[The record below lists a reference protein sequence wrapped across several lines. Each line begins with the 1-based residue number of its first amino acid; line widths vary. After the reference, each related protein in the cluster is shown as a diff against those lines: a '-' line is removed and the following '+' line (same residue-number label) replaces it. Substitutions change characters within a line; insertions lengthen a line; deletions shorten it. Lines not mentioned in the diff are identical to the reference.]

1 MSLPFMGMDA
11 YLASDLWP
19 SIYYTLADKIRL
31 QLTSY
36 LKPRYEARL
45 AVHIVENDES
55 ESESGLLYV
64 AAKAT
69 TPEGA
74 PQTEPALDE
83 VGAMWVDV
91 TPPVTIPLS
100 SPQVCLAN
108 VEIRIM
114 PQERLVTRIEILSPF
129 DKRGPCL
136 AAYRQKRH
144 RMRLAGI
151 HLLEIDLLRQG
162 TRTLSHS
169 SVPDAPYLIT
179 LIRAHVNTA
188 ELWPIR
194 QDHLPIVPVPLRAPD
209 LDVPLD
215 LSAALTALFDDPVLG
230 LQVDVRQP
238 TSPMPLSDEELAWQK
253 SQAADSDSAS
263 N

>member
-1 MSLPFMGMDA
+1 MSSPFMGMDA

-19 SIYYTLADKIRL
+19 SIYYALADKIRL
-31 QLTSY
+31 QLTPY

-55 ESESGLLYV
+55 ESESGLLYPDTEP
-64 AAKAT
+64 K

-74 PQTEPALDE
+74 SQPEPALDE
-83 VGAMWVDV
+83 AGALWVDV

-100 SPQVCLAN
+100 SPQVRLAR

-114 PQERLVTRIEILSPF
+114 PQEHLVTRIEILSPF
-129 DKRGPCL
+129 DKRGPGL
-136 AAYRQKRH
+136 TAYRQKRH

-151 HLLEIDLLRQG
+151 HSLEIDLLRQG
-162 TRTLSHS
+162 TRTLAHS

-179 LIRAHVNTA
+179 LIRAHANTA

-194 QDHLPIVPVPLRAPD
+194 QEHLPIVPVPLRAPD

-215 LSAALTALFDDPVLG
+215 LSAALTALSDDPVLG
-230 LQVDVRQP
+230 LQVDLRQP
-238 TSPMPLSDEELAWQK
+238 PSPAPLSDEELAWQK
-253 SQAADSDSAS
+253 SQPADSDSAS
-263 N
+263 D